1 MVVKEDVEST
11 PPEPIEDNQQPKT
24 DQDTSQNTEP
34 TSNGTKPY
42 SPTSV
47 VLAKV
52 KGYPPWPAMVLD
64 ESLLPQNISDKRPKN
79 VRQKSG
85 RKGRGK
91 DVTVLPVRFFS
102 DDTYIWIK
110 DNELKPMTQQM
121 IDAHLSSDKKRKDK
135 LLEKA
140 YQLAKNP
147 PDMKEFVT
155 WGSRGPPKNQKLDTE
170 YEEEDVEME
179 EDVAD
184 EDEVEDDEIEEEEAE
199 DEEEEDEEIVYG
211 RRRKKQKTA
220 KKEKIDKK
228 TKKVKQDKNELGYD
242 SDWGLTDEEAD
253 PEAYIFEDEEQ
264 KKFEK
269 KFPKAADIS
278 ERLQEA
284 QEEFQGAS
292 FEITLLLLEEE
303 IDEKEVV
310 RALASVR
317 KMDVPYTLLAKSNLF
332 RALVLTA
339 RKPHDTF
346 PYTKLKKEVN
356 KVLELVFGMKVEENT
371 PEMMEKEEKEATPMP
386 KEENEKEENE
396 KGENEKG
403 EGEEEKEHQKEEKG
417 EDEKVNNN

>member
-1 MVVKEDVEST
+1 MVIKEDVEST
-11 PPEPIEDNQQPKT
+11 PPESIEDNQQPET
-24 DQDTSQNTEP
+24 DQDTSQTIEP
-34 TSNGTKPY
+34 TSNGAKLY

-64 ESLLPQNISDKRPKN
+64 ESLLPQNILDKRPKN

-91 DVTVLPVRFFS
+91 EVTVLPVRFFS

-155 WGSRGPPKNQKLDTE
+155 WGSRGPPKNQKLDPE

-179 EDVAD
+179 EDFVD
-184 EDEVEDDEIEEEEAE
+184 EEEVEDDEIEEEE
-199 DEEEEDEEIVYG
+199 DDEEDEEIVYG

-220 KKEKIDKK
+220 KKEKTDKK
-228 TKKVKQDKNELGYD
+228 TKKVKQGKNELGHD
-242 SDWGLTDEEAD
+242 SDWGLTDDEAD

-264 KKFEK
+264 QKFDK
-269 KFPKAADIS
+269 KFPKAADIT

-284 QEEFQGAS
+284 QEEFQGVS

-317 KMDVPYTLLAKSNLF
+317 KLDVPYTLLAKSNLF
-332 RALVLTA
+332 RVLVLTA

-371 PEMMEKEEKEATPMP
+371 PEMMEKEATPMP
-386 KEENEKEENE
+386 KEENENGNE
-396 KGENEKG
+396 TEKK
-403 EGEEEKEHQKEEKG
+403 EEKEHQEG
-417 EDEKVNNN
+417 ENIKVNNN

>member
-1 MVVKEDVEST
+1 MVVKDDIES
-11 PPEPIEDNQQPKT
+11 PPPASTENNQQSEADK
-24 DQDTSQNTEP
+24 DTPQNIEP
-34 TSNGTKPY
+34 SSNGTKLY

-64 ESLLPQNISDKRPKN
+64 ESLLPQNILDKRPKN
-79 VRQKSG
+79 VRQKTG
-85 RKGRGK
+85 RKGKGK
-91 DVTVLPVRFFS
+91 EVTVLPVRFFS

-121 IDAHLSSDKKRKDK
+121 IDTHLSSDKKRKDK

-155 WGSRGPPKNQKLDTE
+155 WGSRGPPKDHKEDPE

-179 EDVAD
+179 EDDVD
-184 EDEVEDDEIEEEEAE
+184 EDEAEDDEIEEEEVE
-199 DEEEEDEEIVYG
+199 DNDEEDEEIVYG

-220 KKEKIDKK
+220 KKS
-228 TKKVKQDKNELGYD
+228 TKVKQENDPGYD
-242 SDWGLTDEEAD
+242 SDWGLTDDEAD
-253 PEAYIFEDEEQ
+253 PEAYIFEGEEQ
-264 KKFEK
+264 QKFEK

-284 QEEFQGAS
+284 QEEFQGVS
-292 FEITLLLLEEE
+292 FEITQLLLEQE
-303 IDEKEVV
+303 IDEKEAV

-317 KMDVPYTLLAKSNLF
+317 KMDVPYTLLAKSTLF

-339 RKPHDTF
+339 RKPHDEF
-346 PYTKLKKEVN
+346 PYTKLKREVS
-356 KVLELVFGMKVEENT
+356 KVLELIFGMEVEENT
-371 PEMMEKEEKEATPMP
+371 PEMMEKEEEKEATPMP
-386 KEENEKEENE
+386 KD
-396 KGENEKG
+396 NEKG
-403 EGEEEKEHQKEEKG
+403 EGEEKEEKR
-417 EDEKVNNN
+417 EEAKDN

>member
-1 MVVKEDVEST
+1 MVIKQDVGST
-11 PPEPIEDNQQPKT
+11 PPESSEDNQQPET
-24 DQDTSQNTEP
+24 NQNTSQNIEP
-34 TSNGTKPY
+34 TSNGAKSY

-64 ESLLPQNISDKRPKN
+64 ESLLPQNILDKRPKN

-155 WGSRGPPKNQKLDTE
+155 WGSRGPPKNQKLDPE

-179 EDVAD
+179 EDLVD
-184 EDEVEDDEIEEEEAE
+184 EEEVEDDEIEEEE
-199 DEEEEDEEIVYG
+199 DDDEEDEEIVYG

-220 KKEKIDKK
+220 KKEKV

-242 SDWGLTDEEAD
+242 SDWGLTDDEAD
-253 PEAYIFEDEEQ
+253 PESYIFEDEEQ
-264 KKFEK
+264 QKFDK
-269 KFPKAADIS
+269 KFPKAADIT

-284 QEEFQGAS
+284 QEEFQGVS
-292 FEITLLLLEEE
+292 FEITSLLLEEE

-317 KMDVPYTLLAKSNLF
+317 KLDVPYTLLAKSNLF
-332 RALVLTA
+332 RVLVLTA

-356 KVLELVFGMKVEENT
+356 KVLESVFGMKVEENT

-386 KEENEKEENE
+386 KEENENENE
-396 KGENEKG
+396 KEKKE
-403 EGEEEKEHQKEEKG
+403 EGKEYQKEEKV
-417 EDEKVNNN
+417 EDIKVNND